1 MIDYNKINESISSN
15 NTKKIKYVILFFIFI
30 VALSQNLFNNIF
42 GCEIKDFIK
51 NVYVKHSI
59 IILFLYLLMDV
70 NLDEKQSVLNPLI
83 VFLISIIIYIF
94 FLLLMHSNKIYIMF
108 IIILILLL
116 IVMDKFKRHYEST
129 INDQEILQ
137 EKLDFIYKSN
147 NVSIIIIA
155 ICVIIG
161 SLTSL
166 NVKNIK
172 NILLNK
178 IKKC

>member
-1 MIDYNKINESISSN
+1 
-15 NTKKIKYVILFFIFI
+15 
-30 VALSQNLFNNIF
+30 
-42 GCEIKDFIK
+42 
-51 NVYVKHSI
+51 
-59 IILFLYLLMDV
+59 
-70 NLDEKQSVLNPLI
+70 
-83 VFLISIIIYIF
+83 
-94 FLLLMHSNKIYIMF
+94 MHSNKTYMMF

-161 SLTSL
+161 SLTTL